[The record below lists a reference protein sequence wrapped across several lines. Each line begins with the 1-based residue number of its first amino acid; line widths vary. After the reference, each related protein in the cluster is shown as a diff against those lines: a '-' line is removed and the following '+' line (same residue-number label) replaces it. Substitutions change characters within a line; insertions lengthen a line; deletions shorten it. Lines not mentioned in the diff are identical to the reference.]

1 MDSILNSVKKM
12 LPVPEEVE
20 NFDDAIIMH
29 INAVFSDLIQLGVGP
44 SEGFSIQDKNAIWTD
59 FLPAEPKWESVKEYT
74 YLKVKLVF
82 DPPQNTSYK
91 ESMERRVNE
100 LEFRLTIAAE
110 SKDNCEVQNGDISDA
125 LDICID
131 MQETTIAKLN
141 NMIGGAN

>member
-1 MDSILNSVKKM
+1 MDSILTSIKKM
-12 LPVPEEVE
+12 LPISEEVE

-82 DPPQNTSYK
+82 DPPQNVSYR
-91 ESMERRVNE
+91 ESMERRANE
-100 LEFRLTIAAE
+100 LEFRLSITAD
-110 SKDNCEVQNGDISDA
+110 SKSEEEIQNGY
-125 LDICID
+125 
-131 MQETTIAKLN
+131 
-141 NMIGGAN
+141 